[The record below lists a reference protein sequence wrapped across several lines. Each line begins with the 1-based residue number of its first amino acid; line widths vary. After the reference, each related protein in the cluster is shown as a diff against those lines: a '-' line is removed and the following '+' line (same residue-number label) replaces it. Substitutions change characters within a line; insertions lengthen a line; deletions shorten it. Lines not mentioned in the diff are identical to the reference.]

1 MKLINRLVIL
11 FGFLAIVLFPCYNV
25 VLYCLRGLLQ
35 VELLC
40 FNWFGCNP
48 LLKTSLSI
56 INHLFGVKIFKIPF
70 ENDRFEFK
78 SFEFSLLF
86 KINEIPKP
94 ILKQNFLFLIH
105 LTQT

>member
-11 FGFLAIVLFPCYNV
+11 FGFLAIVLFPSYNV
-25 VLYCLRGLLQ
+25 VLYCFRGLLQ

-70 ENDRFEFK
+70 ENDRFDYK

-86 KINEIPKP
+86 KINETPKP
-94 ILKQNFLFLIH
+94 ILKQDLLFLIH